1 MKIVSNRFAILCAA
15 FGLASFLNLSAQARV
30 YSDASSDLFDNGLAN
45 LDILS
50 VEVTNDS
57 SNITI
62 TVTTRGYADWTKYL
76 IGIRTAAA
84 SSSSTTGNAW
94 SRPASYAEGI
104 NFQIAAWVDGAT
116 PTAQYI
122 AYTSGAWNWGVATT
136 ATMDLTQTAANKVSW
151 TVSLASLGLALGD
164 IVKFDVGTS
173 GGDGNGFIDALS
185 TSNLTTTGWGVA
197 STGGALLTYTTID
210 PNADGDLDNDNLQDN
225 WEVTYFSNV
234 TAQDGSGDPDSDTLT
249 NEQEEMAGTDPTK
262 ADTDGDGWADGSDT
276 APLVADNVTQNI
288 TFKVDMSVQ
297 IFKGAF
303 LAGTDMIYVVGDF
316 GLGNIWNTTANL
328 LTDLD
333 SDGVY
338 EGTVAVTSAGLAN
351 LGFKYLIG
359 GKTPESVGYEN
370 ITGNRTLV
378 AAPAGTTPADRTLMS
393 VPFANAT
400 ATRLVTFQVDMTVAE
415 LSGVFDP
422 ANDSVEAIGSFTG
435 SGWGAGLPL
444 SDTDQDKIYTLTLYA
459 DGADG
464 TETNYKFRIKKGTT
478 TNYTWESDPNRTF
491 NLGVAYS
498 VGGSNTP
505 QVLSVDYF
513 NRVGQ
518 SRSITFSVDMS
529 IQQAQNKFD
538 ADTGTVEIRGIGSFD
553 ASNAKSLARVGGT
566 YVYSGTY
573 TVPGDVGTTFAY
585 KFFSSAVTESG
596 FEIINPSDL
605 YANRVLTFEASGSP
619 MVLETAYFSNQSVV
633 PPSALSYTPS
643 SASGTVGTAI
653 TSLNPLVTGTVTS
666 YSVSPALPLGLSL
679 DISSGVIS
687 GTPSAV
693 ASSADYTVT
702 ATNGTG
708 STTATVTIEVA
719 AAPVGSTFAGAYP
732 GVSMTDVAPN
742 GLTYLANYAFGG
754 NETTPATLP
763 VQDANDPT
771 KLRLVVV
778 FRTDDSTL
786 PLNALGGETTADL
799 AGGWSASGVSVENS
813 TDLSPVPAGTVRKVV
828 SVDRGSD
835 PKKFLRATVTK

>member
-1 MKIVSNRFAILCAA
+1 MTKWFVG
-15 FGLASFLNLSAQARV
+15 FGLVLFMGMSAHSRV
-30 YSDASSDLFDNGLAN
+30 YSDASSDLFDNGFAN
-45 LDILS
+45 LDITS
-50 VEVTNDS
+50 VEVTNDA
-57 SNITI
+57 SNLTF
-62 TVTTRGYADWTKYL
+62 TVTVRGFSDWTKYL
-76 IGIRTAAA
+76 IGIRTAVAA
-84 SSSSTTGNAW
+84 SSSTTGNLW
-94 SRPASYAEGI
+94 GRNNTYAEGI
-104 NFQIAAWVDGAT
+104 NFQIASWVNGGGGFGFSQYVSNAWAS
-116 PTAQYI
+116 
-122 AYTSGAWNWGVATT
+122 TSGASI
-136 ATMDLTQTAANKVSW
+136 DLNQTSSNKVSW

-164 IVKFDVGTS
+164 TFKFDVGTT
-173 GGDGNGFIDALS
+173 GDGGNDPFVDVATRNEPA
-185 TSNLTTTGWGVA
+185 TSGWGVA

-249 NEQEEMAGTDPTK
+249 NEQEETGGTDPTK

-316 GLGNIWNTTANL
+316 GSGNIWNTTANL

-359 GKTPESVGYEN
+359 GKTPDWAGYEN
-370 ITGNRTLV
+370 ISGNRTLV
-378 AAPAGTTPADRTLMS
+378 AAPAGTTPADRTLMT

-666 YSVSPALPLGLSL
+666 YSVSPALPLGLT
-679 DISSGVIS
+679 INTSSGVIS
-687 GTPSAV
+687 GTPSAA
-693 ASSADYTVT
+693 ASTADYTVT

-708 STTATVTIEVA
+708 STTATVTIEVV
-719 AAPVGSTFAGAYP
+719 AAPVGSTFAIWSDG
-732 GVSMTDVAPN
+732 
-742 GLTYLANYAFGG
+742 
-754 NETTPATLP
+754 ATL
-763 VQDANDPT
+763 DAANLAKYAIGGASNLGVAGIEPT
-771 KLRLVVV
+771 LSLDSTSLSITAIV
-778 FRTDDSTL
+778 RTDDTTL
-786 PLNALGGETTADL
+786 TVVGQAVTNLADY
-799 AGGWSASGVSVENS
+799 ASSELVVQVEGDATGIDQ
-813 TDLSPVPAGTVRKVV
+813 TDVPAGCTKKKF
-828 SVDRGSD
+828 SVARGD
-835 PKKFLRATVTK
+835 AGKKFLRLKAALSP